1 MISCIVLEVKRAVLC
16 LIMGLYVKIEA
27 QQLIKHLSLFKVC
40 SCKKKKKKRSRAFAT
55 VSRQIFFL
63 DIGHD
68 S

>member
-40 SCKKKKKKRSRAFAT
+40 SCKKKEAELSL
-55 VSRQIFFL
+55 QFL
-63 DIGHD
+63 DRFFF
-68 S
+68 